1 MKEFLQFNNQIII
14 KFAKLYKI
22 TQKSIDTTIFT
33 KIRLN
38 KNYMSLILSNLPIS
52 IRKGMVLRID
62 IDIAPTSKIDTEN
75 LPQENFT
82 LR

>member
-14 KFAKLYKI
+14 KFVKLYKI

-38 KNYMSLILSNLPIS
+38 KNYISLILSNLPIS
-52 IRKGMVLRID
+52 IRKAIVLRID
-62 IDIAPTSKIDTEN
+62 MDVAPLYFSV
-75 LPQENFT
+75 
-82 LR
+82 